1 VPELVE
7 FLASYARPNT
17 YLAID
22 TLLMTTPPRPAT
34 FMEDLHS
41 MLGSQLDLAFSV
53 AAAPGEA
60 PTEIKIYEY
69 RSVPRADGFP

>member
-1 VPELVE
+1 
-7 FLASYARPNT
+7 
-17 YLAID
+17 
-22 TLLMTTPPRPAT
+22 
-34 FMEDLHS
+34 